1 MKSKIKRGKDFGG
14 LCRYI
19 LRRSAQ
25 PELIGGNL
33 CGTTASDLAQEF
45 KQVANLRPEI
55 EKPVWHGSLALPKG
69 DRLTDSQWNQ
79 VVTDYL
85 EGLGF
90 DTQTTPYAVVR
101 HRNTELDHIHISAC
115 RVNLSGGLY
124 LGRNEHLVA
133 TRICQKLE
141 QKHGL
146 TITPGPDHK
155 APAKALKT
163 TEKAMQQRTGKV
175 PPRRQLQQLID
186 KVISENANLNTDDFI
201 KKLAKVGVVARP
213 NLSLNGKMS
222 GFSFEVAGV
231 AFKAS
236 QLGKQYGWQTLEKR
250 LQQTTQRV
258 KPTPAPSAANP
269 FREVANPIQRPVLCP
284 EPATAVAATATTAVA
299 ELASL
304 FDDQNVNKIASLIC
318 GLTKDGIGLPLP
330 PCPSIPQPKVPDFDK
345 LHVSSSPKPAFIP
358 ILHEKDK
365 AQVAENGEEIK
376 CLSSELWQ
384 AKRRTKHRQGIII
397 RIINWRRQ
405 QVFSKEI
412 GRLKRIN
419 AELRSKAEARI
430 TAPQAPQTRQ
440 EYDQIVNDFCKLAV
454 SKDVALQQININQK
468 ACELALQQT
477 RTKFA
482 ALQNRRAE
490 ILNFGK
496 EQGWGPNIPPPPIWQ
511 PMARKQH
518 AAWSQDFNNLSEQL
532 SKLQTL
538 EIQQKQAIEQAR
550 QACKV
555 RQIEVWSEARREVES
570 RPQMTKFIYENKT
583 NKNANLNSKSLKT
596 DQPAAGTD
604 TAETQQ
610 RPGRS
615 PAASVPGQPPRQG
628 WNHGI

>member
-1 MKSKIKRGKDFGG
+1 MKSKIKRGKNFIG

-25 PELIGGNL
+25 PDLIGGNL
-33 CGTTASDLAQEF
+33 CGTTAADLAEEF
-45 KQVANLRPEI
+45 RQVSNLRPDI
-55 EKPVWHGSLALPKG
+55 EKPVWHSSLALPKG
-69 DRLTDSQWNQ
+69 DKLADKEWNQ
-79 VVTDYL
+79 IVTNYL
-85 EGLGF
+85 QGLGF
-90 DTQTTPYAVVR
+90 DVKKTPFVVVR
-101 HRNTELDHIHISAC
+101 HKNTPSDHVHVAAC
-115 RVNLSGGLY
+115 RVNLSGELY
-124 LGRNEHLVA
+124 LGRNEHLIA
-133 TRICQKLE
+133 TRLCQSLE
-141 QKHGL
+141 LQHAL
-146 TITPGPDHK
+146 TQTPGPGHK
-155 APAKALKT
+155 ADKKAIKT
-163 TEKAMQQRTGKV
+163 TEKAMQARTGKV

-222 GFSFEVAGV
+222 GFSFEVTGV

-304 FDDQNVNKIASLIC
+304 FDDQDVNKIASLIC

-358 ILHEKDK
+358 ILYEKDK
-365 AQVAENGEEIK
+365 AQVAENREKIK
-376 CLSSELWQ
+376 RFSFELWQ
-384 AKRRTKHRQGIII
+384 AKRKTKRRQSIIS

-412 GRLKRIN
+412 GHLKRRN

-440 EYDQIVNDFCKLAV
+440 EYDQIVSDFCKL
-454 SKDVALQQININQK
+454 D
-468 ACELALQQT
+468 
-477 RTKFA
+477 
-482 ALQNRRAE
+482 
-490 ILNFGK
+490 
-496 EQGWGPNIPPPPIWQ
+496 
-511 PMARKQH
+511 RK
-518 AAWSQDFNNLSEQL
+518 
-532 SKLQTL
+532 
-538 EIQQKQAIEQAR
+538 
-550 QACKV
+550 
-555 RQIEVWSEARREVES
+555 
-570 RPQMTKFIYENKT
+570 
-583 NKNANLNSKSLKT
+583 
-596 DQPAAGTD
+596 
-604 TAETQQ
+604 
-610 RPGRS
+610 
-615 PAASVPGQPPRQG
+615 SVV
-628 WNHGI
+628 